1 MTPDDPAP
9 NTMEDLERRVA
20 RLERLVAV
28 LAEKLQVRTD
38 NPNDRRS
45 VTTKVTYDWQGT
57 R

>member
-28 LAEKLQVRTD
+28 LADKLQVRTD